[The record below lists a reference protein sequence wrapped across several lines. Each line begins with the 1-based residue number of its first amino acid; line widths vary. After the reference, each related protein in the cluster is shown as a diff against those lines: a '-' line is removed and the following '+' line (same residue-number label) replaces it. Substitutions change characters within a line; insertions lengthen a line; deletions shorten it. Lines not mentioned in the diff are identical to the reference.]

1 MKKIIIFILLILL
14 IFPFVK
20 SFVKHLHSFLHYQ
33 WLLELANKKR
43 QSAFC
48 TDPKKLDNEFTQ
60 RI

>member
-33 WLLELANKKR
+33 WLLELAIKKR
-43 QSAFC
+43 QSAF
-48 TDPKKLDNEFTQ
+48 TKLPFF
-60 RI
+60 I